1 MTMEAKCPQCGSEYD
16 IEQDEV
22 GRMARCEICGNRF
35 MIEASRFRRTITSL
49 FSFSGRIW
57 RREYLK
63 ALGIFAVPVA
73 VMVVA
78 LIIVGVVVN
87 PADGM
92 SYVVWVWF
100 LATAMFCILAAPVS
114 IRRLHDINISG
125 IWYLIIVGLVF
136 IPFLG
141 IIMFLILS
149 CIRGT
154 SGNNDYDN
162 ILRISSPRTSPRQV
176 TNSANH
182 TNTGNRRVWQW
193 GRLSYWN
200 WVILIVVILKLVSF
214 NHKRHIKSGYSSS
227 WCPYC
232 MIRQQCSD
240 TSRQNADL
248 VFSEVRDLEDVVTR
262 NGDHIRNNC
271 LYKYSGYGLKIQQV
285 IEGRGVLVKH
295 KDWLEYKN
303 SQDIFIRMN
312 TTDLVDGD
320 PLPPVTVIYDG
331 ILRYTTVWGAECS
344 VRAFKVVA
352 KYKVLPK

>member
-1 MTMEAKCPQCGSEYD
+1 
-16 IEQDEV
+16 
-22 GRMARCEICGNRF
+22 
-35 MIEASRFRRTITSL
+35 MIEASRFSHIIVSL
-49 FSFSGRIW
+49 FSFSGRVG

-78 LIIVGVVVN
+78 SIIVGVAVN
-87 PADGM
+87 PADGI
-92 SYVVWVWF
+92 SYEIWVWF
-100 LATAMFCILAAPVS
+100 LVTAMFCILAAPVS

-125 IWYLIIVGLVF
+125 IWYLIIVGLAF
-136 IPFLG
+136 IPVLG

-149 CIRGT
+149 CIRGMP
-154 SGNNDYDN
+154 GNNDYDN

-182 TNTGNRRVWQW
+182 TNIGNRRVWQW

-312 TTDLVDGD
+312 TPDLVDGD

-344 VRAFKVVA
+344 VRAFKVVK
-352 KYKVLPK
+352 KYKVIPR